1 MKTLLNILIIAAL
14 ATTSAFAD
22 AKVKAGPRKGLLLDL
37 GGKQAEF
44 FVEKDRSISIAVYDA
59 ALKAQPASTEVI
71 TATAEA
77 PSGKVKIEFEKKD
90 GLLVSTTKLPEGE
103 GYQVVV
109 QAQAAPDAKKNFR
122 IKLLPTPA
130 KSAATPNTPAPAM
143 SDWKPW
149 RRSRSTAIE

>member
-1 MKTLLNILIIAAL
+1 MKTLLNILVIAAL

-59 ALKAQPASTEVI
+59 ALKAQPPSTEVI

-77 PSGKVKIEFEKKD
+77 PSGKAKMAFEVKD
-90 GLLVSTTKLPEGE
+90 GKLVSTTKLPEGE

-109 QAQAAPDAKKNFR
+109 QAQAAPDAKK
-122 IKLLPTPA
+122 K
-130 KSAATPNTPAPAM
+130 K
-143 SDWKPW
+143 K
-149 RRSRSTAIE
+149 